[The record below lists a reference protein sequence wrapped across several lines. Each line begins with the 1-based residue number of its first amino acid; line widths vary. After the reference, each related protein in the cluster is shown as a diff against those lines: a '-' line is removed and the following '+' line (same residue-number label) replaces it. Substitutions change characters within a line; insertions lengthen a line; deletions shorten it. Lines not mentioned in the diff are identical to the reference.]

1 MAIEDAIVALQ
12 EHWESVVSRLGAAH
26 AEELRSLIED
36 LGGPGHVRAVTRIA
50 DLLVEELPPEH
61 AVRRALSKGYLFA
74 PATVDWS
81 AITATLH
88 ERAASD
94 DLPSAA
100 TILRKVTD
108 RLLAAPALTE
118 QEVRQR
124 GADTE
129 DPGLIWL
136 DRADGGRQWPEFQF
150 ALGGGPLPVV
160 RAVNLLLGAAE
171 DPVGVADWWLSR
183 NAWLDGQP
191 SLLIGRVPDDLLVR
205 AARVVGS
212 EV

>member
-1 MAIEDAIVALQ
+1 MAVEDAIVALQ
-12 EHWESVVSRLGAAH
+12 EHWDDVISRLGAAP
-26 AEELRSLIED
+26 AQELRGLIEE
-36 LGGPGHVRAVTRIA
+36 LGGPDHVRAVTRIA

-74 PATVDWS
+74 PAIVDWS
-81 AITATLH
+81 AITAALH
-88 ERAASD
+88 ERTASD
-94 DLPSAA
+94 DPPSAA
-100 TILRKVTD
+100 AILRKVTD
-108 RLLAAPALTE
+108 RLLTAPALTE

-124 GADTE
+124 GVDTE

-150 ALGGGPLPVV
+150 APAGEPLSVV
-160 RAVNLLLGAAE
+160 RVVNQLLGAVE

-183 NAWLDGQP
+183 NVWLDGQP
-191 SLLIGRVPDDLLVR
+191 SLLIGSVPDDLLVR